1 MSSRGRSRSK
11 TRVSK
16 PVLAPSTER
25 DLASKVQRG
34 IWTAMM
40 AIAAED
46 YDMAL
51 FILKRIKEM
60 MFKEWEEE
68 MNE

>member
-1 MSSRGRSRSK
+1 
-11 TRVSK
+11 
-16 PVLAPSTER
+16 
-25 DLASKVQRG
+25 
-34 IWTAMM
+34 MM